1 MAKLL
6 KTNADTFC
14 CRETLKDSPIRKLTE
29 AVFGFALAVGAL
41 SLTSA
46 NPQTE
51 LQIVGG
57 LLLFSLSFAILVVIW
72 WGTSN
77 LMSQLNQKKS
87 STVSLNIALLFFVA
101 IEPYLLNIQSI
112 SQALFPF
119 ASTLYAIDMAFL
131 LGISAGLCH
140 ILLGEKKGTLTA
152 HQLKYYTTNR
162 NYQFVFTGLF
172 LFSIVPQFAEWTIA
186 GFSVRSVIWFVALGS
201 SILLT
206 SALNRNRQAQNGSL

>member
-1 MAKLL
+1 ML
-6 KTNADTFC
+6 K
-14 CRETLKDSPIRKLTE
+14 ESPLRILTE

-41 SLTSA
+41 SLTAA
-46 NPQTE
+46 NPETVLE
-51 LQIVGG
+51 IVGG

-77 LMSQLNQKKS
+77 LMSQLNQEKS

-140 ILLGEKKGTLTA
+140 ILLGEKKGTLTG
-152 HQLKYYTTNR
+152 HQLRYYTTSR
-162 NYQFVFTGLF
+162 NFQFVFTGLF
-172 LFSIVPQFAEWTIA
+172 LFSIVPQFAELTIA